1 MLWRESRPIKEPKLS
16 TAPLVSQRLSWPRSK
31 YLLFGFIGLMVA
43 YVLHHN
49 EHFLIDA
56 KDPEWA
62 HIHTFKWWL
71 LPHGLMGA
79 CALLLG
85 PMQFS
90 DRLRQRFTKFHRVV
104 GRFYVA
110 GVFVA
115 APLGFYI
122 QHFEE
127 RMGGARSFSVAA
139 AVDAILWMLT
149 TGIAFAFI
157 LKGKVQQHRQWMTR
171 SFAVAIVFLEVRVVL
186 GVTGLEKVGGGAFD
200 ETVVWACLAFSLLF
214 ADIALQW
221 QELRRTR
228 PAPAKAVP
236 ASVVREPGL
245 LGESAPV

>member
-1 MLWRESRPIKEPKLS
+1 MSNGTEPFER
-16 TAPLVSQRLSWPRSK
+16 AAWPRAK
-31 YLLFGFIGLMVA
+31 YFLFAFIGLMVA
-43 YVLHHN
+43 YVLRHN

-56 KDPEWA
+56 KDPAWQ
-62 HIHTFKWWL
+62 HYQPFRWWL
-71 LPHGLMGA
+71 LPHGMAGA

-104 GRFYVA
+104 GRFYIA

-139 AVDAILWMLT
+139 AVDAALWWLT
-149 TGIAFAFI
+149 TGIALVFI

-171 SFAVAIVFLEVRVVL
+171 SFAVALVFLEVRVIL
-186 GVTGLEKVGGGAFD
+186 GVTGLEKLNGAFD
-200 ETVVWACLAFSLLF
+200 ETVVWICLAFSILF
-214 ADIALQW
+214 ADAALQW
-221 QELRRTR
+221 QELRRSR
-228 PAPAKAVP
+228 PIPAKTQTAI
-236 ASVVREPGL
+236 GL
-245 LGESAPV
+245 SEAD

>member
-1 MLWRESRPIKEPKLS
+1 MSNGTEPFER
-16 TAPLVSQRLSWPRSK
+16 AAWPRAK
-31 YLLFGFIGLMVA
+31 YFLFAFIGLMVA
-43 YVLHHN
+43 YVLRHN

-56 KDPEWA
+56 KDPAWQ
-62 HIHTFKWWL
+62 HYQPFRWWL
-71 LPHGLMGA
+71 LPHGMAGA

-104 GRFYVA
+104 GRFYIA

-139 AVDAILWMLT
+139 AVDAALWWLT
-149 TGIAFAFI
+149 TGIALAFI

-171 SFAVAIVFLEVRVVL
+171 SFAVALVFLEVRVIL
-186 GVTGLEKVGGGAFD
+186 GVTGLEKLNGAFD
-200 ETVVWACLAFSLLF
+200 ETVVWICLAFSILF
-214 ADIALQW
+214 ADAALQW
-221 QELRRTR
+221 QELRRSR
-228 PAPAKAVP
+228 PIPARTQTAI
-236 ASVVREPGL
+236 GL
-245 LGESAPV
+245 SEAD